1 VGSALNDSSLL
12 FLGFRMD
19 DWGFRVLFRSLMR
32 RGGAGLRTRHAHVAV
47 QIDPEG
53 EFTTEPENA
62 RLYLTK
68 YFGSENISLYW
79 GSPRDFVEELSERL
93 GAPALALP

>member
-1 VGSALNDSSLL
+1 
-12 FLGFRMD
+12 
-19 DWGFRVLFRSLMR
+19 
-32 RGGAGLRTRHAHVAV
+32 VAV

-53 EFTTEPENA
+53 EFTSEPENA

-93 GAPALALP
+93 GSPAAARK